1 MSNIFLQS
9 ENKSI
14 LWDLMKGNEKF
25 SKGIVDNFQ
34 HVQKLFE
41 KTLEKIIKG
50 NENKDLIELNKMF
63 LSEMNN
69 SIELKSVSLPA
80 LPVTSQELKAN
91 KLSDFE
97 NRLKKRQNDFE
108 DSVKKDLPDE
118 INFNDNYEE
127 PILDIDDELQK
138 KINER
143 KYENLN
149 ITTDVEKAKEW
160 IGIKEEDKVENKL
173 ALEVSADNEVSN
185 IHENLGTENLIETF
199 EEVDIFNKLKKV
211 SQESEPIDNKI
222 ILEKLKRMDRKI
234 DMIIEYVTQL
244 INK

>member
-1 MSNIFLQS
+1 
-9 ENKSI
+9 
-14 LWDLMKGNEKF
+14 
-25 SKGIVDNFQ
+25 
-34 HVQKLFE
+34 QKLFE

-69 SIELKSVSLPA
+69 SIELKSVSIPA

-160 IGIKEEDKVENKL
+160 IGIKEEDKIENKL

-222 ILEKLKRMDRKI
+222 
-234 DMIIEYVTQL
+234 
-244 INK
+244 